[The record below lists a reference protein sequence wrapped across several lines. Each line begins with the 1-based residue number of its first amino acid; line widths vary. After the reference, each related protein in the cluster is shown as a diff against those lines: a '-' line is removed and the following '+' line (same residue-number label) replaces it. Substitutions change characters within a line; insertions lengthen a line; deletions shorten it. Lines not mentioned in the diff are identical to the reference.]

1 MQQTLRYMTKLDR
14 AIKNEKEL
22 ENLSEFYRTLNISS
36 ADLFDV
42 LKKVTQ
48 HCLFQFK
55 YTSSFYKV
63 FDLLAFNSPH
73 HPVET

>member
-48 HCLFQFK
+48 HCLPVQV
-55 YTSSFYKV
+55 YEQ
-63 FDLLAFNSPH
+63 LL
-73 HPVET
+73 

>member
-48 HCLFQFK
+48 HCLPVQV
-55 YTSSFYKV
+55 YEQLLY

>member
-48 HCLFQFK
+48 HCFPVTVYEAVCK
-55 YTSSFYKV
+55 I
-63 FDLLAFNSPH
+63 FDFLAFNSPH

>member
-22 ENLSEFYRTLNISS
+22 ENLSEFYRTQNISS

-42 LKKVTQ
+42 LKKVTW
-48 HCLFQFK
+48 H
-55 YTSSFYKV
+55 
-63 FDLLAFNSPH
+63 
-73 HPVET
+73 

>member
-22 ENLSEFYRTLNISS
+22 ENLSEFYRALNISS

-42 LKKVTQ
+42 LKKVSK
-48 HCLFQFK
+48 HYL
-55 YTSSFYKV
+55 
-63 FDLLAFNSPH
+63 P
-73 HPVET
+73 